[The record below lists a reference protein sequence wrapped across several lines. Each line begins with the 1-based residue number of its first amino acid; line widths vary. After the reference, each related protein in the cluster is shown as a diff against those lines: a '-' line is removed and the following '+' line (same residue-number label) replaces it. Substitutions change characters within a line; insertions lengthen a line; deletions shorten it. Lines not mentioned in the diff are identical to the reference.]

1 LTAGHIVFEFNR
13 QSAAPAVISSFAG
26 AFDYRGYQGAYLSAA
41 NASLNTITGL
51 YTANT
56 TIEAKLF
63 SQDSVVIQQ
72 SGVTVSKTSAGLGAF
87 SDVK

>member
-1 LTAGHIVFEFNR
+1 
-13 QSAAPAVISSFAG
+13 
-26 AFDYRGYQGAYLSAA
+26 LSAA

-51 YTANT
+51 YPANT

-87 SDVK
+87 SDVNDLLSTKTILQGSSAVSRDGLNTGQVSG